1 MQDLLLYLDLPCR
14 SIIRLL
20 LYLDLACTLITPIH
34 QKDLDRI
41 LPVYVIKTVHIYYLL
56 LSPSINVDLCHHIDS
71 QFTMKP
77 RRPQQS
83 LNLLLFWNIPRLDLH
98 QAYKSKFMLYTY
110 CWTSFMFKTEFIAMP
125 HTFSPETSTS
135 LNRTGLHSLMSLPAP
150 FQVDSQ
156 RINAKD

>member
-1 MQDLLLYLDLPCR
+1 MYCADYCLGKKALLDNRKSFSMQDLLLYLDLPCR

-71 QFTMKP
+71 
-77 RRPQQS
+77 
-83 LNLLLFWNIPRLDLH
+83 
-98 QAYKSKFMLYTY
+98 
-110 CWTSFMFKTEFIAMP
+110 
-125 HTFSPETSTS
+125 
-135 LNRTGLHSLMSLPAP
+135 
-150 FQVDSQ
+150 
-156 RINAKD
+156 